1 MATVIRTGGQTIRI
15 SNGTSGARRAAES
28 TDPISAAMEAG
39 EAFARS
45 EIACEAF
52 GAMVNRAAQMSMEG
66 KASMWKRVKA
76 AGSRTW
82 EAIKA
87 FFRKMIAYVTSFISG
102 NVIMLKAKRLKKRIE
117 DGDVD
122 DNINDNWDSDKKTVK
137 MPLPKRSV
145 FESAM
150 NTLKT
155 NYIAKTKEALTLTSK
170 DFKKTAKNMAGK
182 NGDAWGNVSALS
194 YDKDGKETKIEGA
207 DAVGNLKWS
216 TGMSEGESVTGKDYW
231 GGEATG
237 ATAVMRKTLDQYT
250 SGAVKALVFLKAD
263 VIPSMNKMY
272 KAAEKYAKEAAD
284 NNKVAA
290 FRAAQQITKRT
301 VSIIIKQVQGEL
313 SLIAKVISEPAD

>member
-122 DNINDNWDSDKKTVK
+122 DNINDNWDSDKKTVDVYWTDHDLFK
-137 MPLPKRSV
+137 KNV
-145 FESAM
+145 DY
-150 NTLKT
+150 LKT
-155 NYIAKTKEALTLTSK
+155 KYIETVNHALTSKSKDFTKEAKNFAKGKNADGTTSRNILSGAMGGADNWNDNMK
-170 DFKKTAKNMAGK
+170 HNSTTAKAYFKDVSKMK
-182 NGDAWGNVSALS
+182 NVLN
-194 YDKDGKETKIEGA
+194 E
-207 DAVGNLKWS
+207 
-216 TGMSEGESVTGKDYW
+216 
-231 GGEATG
+231 
-237 ATAVMRKTLDQYT
+237 YT

-263 VIPSMNKMY
+263 VIPAMNKLY
-272 KAAEKYAKEAAD
+272 KTAEKYAKEAAD

-290 FRAAQQITKRT
+290 FRAAQNHTKLT
-301 VSIIIKQVQGEL
+301 VSHIIKQVQSEL